1 MVKKAADKGEAA
13 AMTFIAN
20 MYGNGEGVSKDYSQ
34 AMLWYKK
41 AADKGNEDAKSAL
54 KRIRM

>member
-1 MVKKAADKGEAA
+1 
-13 AMTFIAN
+13 MTFIAN